1 MKFKT
6 RKRADAIIPTASMSD
21 IVFTLTLFFMVSTV
35 IKKFN
40 GLPVDVP
47 EAYQVEKLQT
57 KTHTSY
63 IWIDE
68 GENISFDD
76 YPISSME
83 EIYTIAR
90 EKIVK
95 DVQLLIFMRVD
106 KNMRMGVLVDVQQ
119 ELRKAGALRVYYA
132 TKTRSTPSY

>member
-1 MKFKT
+1 MKFGI
-6 RKRADAIIPTASMSD
+6 RKRADAVIPTASMSD

-90 EKIVK
+90 EKIEK

-132 TKTRSTPSY
+132 TKTKSSPNN

>member
-1 MKFKT
+1 MKFSNQKN
-6 RKRADAIIPTASMSD
+6 KPPAIPGASMSD
-21 IVFTLTLFFMVSTV
+21 IVFTLLLFFMVSTV

-40 GLPVDVP
+40 GLPVDTP

-95 DVQLLIFMRVD
+95 DVQLLIFMRID

-132 TKTRSTPSY
+132 TKTKASPNY

>member
-1 MKFKT
+1 MKFSK
-6 RKRADAIIPTASMSD
+6 KQSGPPAIPGASMSD
-21 IVFTLTLFFMVSTV
+21 IVFTLLLFFMVSTV

-40 GLPVDVP
+40 GLPVDTP

-68 GENISFDD
+68 GQNISFDD

-83 EIYTIAR
+83 EVYTLAR
-90 EKIVK
+90 QKIER
-95 DVQLLIFMRVD
+95 DVQLLIFMRID
-106 KNMRMGVLVDVQQ
+106 KNMSMGVLLDVQQ

-132 TKTRSTPSY
+132 TKTKASPNY

>member
-1 MKFKT
+1 MKFKI

-47 EAYQVEKLQT
+47 EAYKVEKLQT

-83 EIYTIAR
+83 EVYTIAR

-95 DVQLLIFMRVD
+95 DVQLLIFMRID
-106 KNMRMGVLVDVQQ
+106 KNMRMGILVDVQQ

-132 TKTRSTPSY
+132 TKTKDSPSY

>member
-1 MKFKT
+1 MKFSA
-6 RKRADAIIPTASMSD
+6 RKKADAVIPTASMSD
-21 IVFTLTLFFMVSTV
+21 IVFMLTLFFMVSTV

-40 GLPVDVP
+40 GLPVDTP

-90 EKIVK
+90 EKIEK
-95 DVQLLIFMRVD
+95 DVQLLIFMRID

-132 TKTRSTPSY
+132 TKTKASPSY